1 MDKSQIHEK
10 VIEVM
15 SDLFDL
21 DRSRLTLDA
30 KFEDLELTSLD
41 AIDMVVELQ
50 RFTGR
55 KVTEAG
61 FRNVRTIGDVVDL
74 VHALVTQPP
83 EPPKA

>member
-1 MDKSQIHEK
+1 MDKQQIFDK
-10 VIEVM
+10 VVEVM
-15 SDLFDL
+15 ADLFDI

-50 RFTGR
+50 RFTGK

-61 FRNVRTIGDVVDL
+61 FRNVRTLGDVVDL
-74 VHALVTQPP
+74 VHALVNQPAQPP
-83 EPPKA
+83 QP